1 MEEAANWSVTL
12 TGKTVA
18 YTDAQTVWE
27 RAAETMKLDADTFRT
42 RILERVPLTLKAV
55 SEAAALA
62 QRDALLKC
70 GADAVALDNPAG
82 RYLWLQQDGQV
93 RGPVSE
99 GYLRHAVETGA
110 LDRHARVCVKGEQT
124 WQVLESALSLAPL
137 PPVGLHLEE
146 DTPPAAASA
155 PAPAPAQARPA
166 AHAAHADA
174 IRLDVIDI
182 AEPVAHYA
190 RAAALPEHAA
200 GLYGGFW
207 MRAAAVVLDALVFW
221 VALFVVTF
229 VLFFVLALVTPHQ
242 SIASTQPQ
250 TAQLLSAFLLLLAA
264 LLYFPLWESSAKQ
277 ATPGKLALGLRVT
290 DENGNR
296 IGFWHALGRHLGKI
310 VSWALLYVGYM
321 LAGWTGRKQ
330 ALHDLMAGTFVVRS
344 HELEAWGRGD
354 HPPSRPV
361 TPMPAWAIVLI
372 VLGGGFFLFGPIMT
386 AIAIPQYQN
395 YLTRAQTLEAI
406 TVTQDAK
413 AAVTNYLLANG
424 TPPANNAQAGLGD
437 PEQLHGR
444 YVSSVS
450 VVDGAIVA
458 SFGSQAALMLHDKH
472 LTLTPSL
479 QGHAVSWTCA
489 SEDIPNQYLPL
500 ACQTH

>member
-18 YTDAQTVWE
+18 YADPQAVWE

-55 SEAAALA
+55 SEAAALV

-70 GADAVALDNPAG
+70 GADAVALANPDG

-110 LDRHARVCVKGEQT
+110 LDRQARVCVKGEQT

-137 PPVGLHLEE
+137 PPAPLDLED

-155 PAPAPAQARPA
+155 PPPAQARPA
-166 AHAAHADA
+166 AYADA
-174 IRLDVIDI
+174 MRLDVVDV
-182 AEPVAHYA
+182 AEPAEHYA
-190 RAAALPEHAA
+190 RASLPEHAA

-207 MRAAAVVLDALVFW
+207 MRLAAYVLDSLIISLAF
-221 VALFVVTF
+221 FVI
-229 VLFFVLALVTPHQ
+229 FFVLALMLPHQ
-242 SIASTQPQ
+242 GTVGTQPQ
-250 TAQLLSAFLLLLAA
+250 LMPTFVALLLILATW
-264 LLYFPLWESSAKQ
+264 LYFPLFESSEKQ
-277 ATPGKLALGLRVT
+277 ATPGKQALGLRVT

-296 IGFWHALGRHLGKI
+296 LSFWHAFGRFLGKFI
-310 VSWALLYVGYM
+310 SGMIFNVGYM
-321 LAGWTGRKQ
+321 MAGWTGRKQ
-330 ALHDLMAGTFVVRS
+330 ALHDLMAGTFVVRRQ
-344 HELEAWGRGD
+344 EFEAWEQGE
-354 HPPSRPV
+354 HPPSAP
-361 TPMPAWAIVLI
+361 TAPMPALAIVMI
-372 VLGGGFFLFGPIMT
+372 VLGGCFFLVVPILA
-386 AIAIPQYQN
+386 AIAIPAYQS

-406 TVTQDAK
+406 TVTQNAK
-413 AAVTNYLLANG
+413 TAVTNYLLTNG

-444 YVSSVS
+444 FVSSVS

-458 SFGSQAALMLHDKH
+458 SFGSQSTLTLHDKH
-472 LTLTPSL
+472 ITLTPSL
-479 QGHAVSWTCA
+479 EGHGVSWTCT
-489 SEDIPNQYLPL
+489 SEDIPTQYLPL
-500 ACQTH
+500 GCQTH